1 MTNEEIIEITDTL
14 KANDKTM
21 KDNGISDNL
30 WGKAV
35 ECIMFL
41 QSENA
46 ALRERLEKSVELPII
61 AYNKSADRYQII
73 SGKNSHFFAS
83 KFYMGKDSKQI
94 KSRFAE
100 LKGEKGK
107 KEKDS

>member
-1 MTNEEIIEITDTL
+1 MSDEKIIEIVNTL

-46 ALRERLEKSVELPII
+46 TLRERLEKAVEFPRIR
-61 AYNKSADRYQII
+61 KSANYART
-73 SGKNSHFFAS
+73 GKYVVEFIREDDGGVDLDIDLTKEEA
-83 KFYMGKDSKQI
+83 
-94 KSRFAE
+94 KSRLAE
-100 LKGEKGK
+100 LKK
-107 KEKDS
+107 

>member
-1 MTNEEIIEITDTL
+1 MTNEEIVEITDTL

-46 ALRERLEKSVELPII
+46 ALRERLGRAVEVKDENSREK
-61 AYNKSADRYQII
+61 
-73 SGKNSHFFAS
+73 
-83 KFYMGKDSKQI
+83 
-94 KSRFAE
+94 
-100 LKGEKGK
+100 
-107 KEKDS
+107 

>member
-1 MTNEEIIEITDTL
+1 MTDEEIIEVVSVL
-14 KANDKTM
+14 KVNDKTM

-46 ALRERLEKSVELPII
+46 TLRERLEKAVEV
-61 AYNKSADRYQII
+61 KDE
-73 SGKNSHFFAS
+73 NS
-83 KFYMGKDSKQI
+83 
-94 KSRFAE
+94 R
-100 LKGEKGK
+100 EK
-107 KEKDS
+107 